1 MPATRLSALLLF
13 AAVTMAAQ
21 STSTLHAV
29 VTDRKGHPVPNL
41 PASAFTLQDNGQPVP
56 LLRVSAGS
64 TQPQKLVIVIDAVNS
79 TYTQVSFQRNQLQR
93 FLTGSSGGKLPYA
106 TSIVIAADTSLRS
119 TPGFTTDGNALN
131 ASLQQQTV
139 ALRDLRNSA
148 GVYGAEER
156 LDISLQAL
164 GKVVDFARGTPGH
177 KLILFISPGWPL
189 LSGPGIQ
196 LSGKDESRIYAQVER
211 ISNAI
216 QASDSTLYSVNP
228 IGSAED
234 IARED
239 FYEQFLKGVD
249 KPSRA
254 QLGNLGLQ
262 VLAVQSGGLSINGN
276 NDIAKMLQK
285 CMDDAAAPYTLTFT
299 PAPAEP
305 GNDYHRLDL
314 RVTDPNLKARTA
326 TGLYIAEPK

>member
-1 MPATRLSALLLF
+1 MPASRLSALLLL
-13 AAVTMAAQ
+13 ATITAAAQ

-41 PASAFTLQDNGQPVP
+41 PASDFTLQDNGQPVP

-79 TYTQVSFQRNQLQR
+79 TYTQVSFQRSQLQH
-93 FLTGSSGGKLPYA
+93 FLTGSGGKLPYA

-131 ASLQQQTV
+131 AALQQQTV
-139 ALRDLRNSA
+139 ALRDLRRSA

-156 LDISLQAL
+156 LDISLGAL
-164 GKVVDFARGTPGH
+164 GKVLDFARGTPGH

-196 LSGKDESRIYAQVER
+196 LSSKEESRIYAQVER
-211 ISNAI
+211 ISSAI

-228 IGSAED
+228 IGSAENLE
-234 IARED
+234 RED
-239 FYEQFLKGVD
+239 FYQQFLKGVD

-276 NDIAKMLQK
+276 NDIAKMLQQ
-285 CMDDAAAPYTLTFT
+285 CVDDAAAPYTLTFT
-299 PAPAEP
+299 PTSAEP
-305 GNDYHRLDL
+305 GSDYHRLDL
-314 RVTDPNLKARTA
+314 RVSDPNLKARTA
-326 TGLYIAEPK
+326 TGLYLTEPK